1 VIELLTQG
9 KKYYDSLNGEAE
21 TGMTMTIWPFNSLAL
36 SKYGISQELR
46 GVKSGINREVFL

>member
-21 TGMTMTIWPFNSLAL
+21 TGMMDDNFGHLIFFTLKCIQPNLSTKFVSGLA
-36 SKYGISQELR
+36 
-46 GVKSGINREVFL
+46 V